1 MYRIERAIILAAGSG
16 TRLRPLTIQTPKPLL
31 TVHGVRIIAS
41 VIHALRFNGIHEI
54 YIVVGYLA
62 EAFET
67 LRTEFPGVRL
77 IVNPDYQNAN
87 NISSLYY
94 AREHLRN
101 TVILDG
107 DQLIRNPA
115 VFQPEFTRS
124 GYFAVPNHGFTPEWT
139 LTVSEGIIRH
149 CVRGGGND
157 PLQLVS
163 ASIWSAKD
171 GARLASDV
179 RDAYCQQQR
188 RDIYWDDV
196 PLFLFPAHYQLGVR
210 EVIAGD
216 IVEIDTLAELAALD
230 AAYLPCLTQTP
241 SL

>member
-1 MYRIERAIILAAGSG
+1 MHRIERAVILAAGSG
-16 TRLRPLTIQTPKPLL
+16 TRLRPLTIHTPKPLL

-41 VIHALRFNGIHEI
+41 VIDALWFNGIHEI

-62 EAFET
+62 EEFET
-67 LRTEFPGVRL
+67 LKTEFPGVQL
-77 IVNPDYQNAN
+77 IVNPDCQTAN

-94 AREHLRN
+94 ARKHLHN

-124 GYFAVPNHGFTPEWT
+124 GYFAVPNHGITPEWT
-139 LTVSEGIIRH
+139 LTVREGIIRR

-163 ASIWSAKD
+163 ASVWSAKD

-179 RDAYCQQQR
+179 
-188 RDIYWDDV
+188 
-196 PLFLFPAHYQLGVR
+196 
-210 EVIAGD
+210 
-216 IVEIDTLAELAALD
+216 
-230 AAYLPCLTQTP
+230 
-241 SL
+241 